1 MARRQILF
9 TNQVSRIVLMEKA
22 MVAAFGLNNK
32 HSLRLPSNGAAAS
45 QCMLPIKHK
54 PRKMV
59 LGAWFHEVMY
69 CIHVVE
75 LKIDKMGGTA
85 GDMVSR
91 IWKRRVDKQEWDKCT
106 QDSHVKLLR

>member
-1 MARRQILF
+1 
-9 TNQVSRIVLMEKA
+9 
-22 MVAAFGLNNK
+22 
-32 HSLRLPSNGAAAS
+32 
-45 QCMLPIKHK
+45 MLPIKHK

-106 QDSHVKLLR
+106 HDSHVKLLR